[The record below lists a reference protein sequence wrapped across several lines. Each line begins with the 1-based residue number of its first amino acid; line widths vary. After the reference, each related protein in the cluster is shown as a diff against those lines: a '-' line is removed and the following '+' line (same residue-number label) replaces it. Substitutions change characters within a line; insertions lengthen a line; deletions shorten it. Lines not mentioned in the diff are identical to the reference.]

1 MQSNLNCC
9 AAGDLPLLGRANAV
23 DSGGERTQRT
33 SLASTRGAGIPAT
46 RLPRIAASRAES
58 AVWLLLA
65 ASALALLI
73 LGFTLAG

>member
-9 AAGDLPLLGRANAV
+9 AASDLPLLGRANAV
-23 DSGGERTQRT
+23 DSGVERTQRT
-33 SLASTRGAGIPAT
+33 ALAGTRGAGIPAT
-46 RLPRIAASRAES
+46 RLPRIAVSRTES
-58 AVWLLLA
+58 AAWFLLA